1 MKVKITVPTSLSEIT
16 LEQYQRFID
25 ISEKNEQ
32 GEFLQLKML
41 EIFCNIPL
49 SVASNMSLKDVKEI
63 TTSINAMFSNECKI
77 QRIFKLG
84 ETNFG
89 FIPNLDEISLGEFSD
104 LDNYFGKVDKMHN
117 AMAVLY
123 RPITDKFN
131 DKYQIEEYNGS
142 HTYCDA
148 MKYAPIDVVLGAMV
162 FFYKLSNDLLG
173 SSLSYLENNK
183 ELQNIVDKHNLEVNG
198 VGMHHSMLLLKEM
211 LEDLRKFRDLNL

>member
-1 MKVKITVPTSLSEIT
+1 MKVKVTVPTSLSEIT

-25 ISEKNEQ
+25 ISEKNEE
-32 GEFLQLKML
+32 GDFLQLKML

-49 SVASNMSLKDVKEI
+49 SVANSMALKDVREI
-63 TTSINAMFSNECKI
+63 TTSINAMFSTECKL

-117 AMAVLY
+117 IMAVLY
-123 RPITDKFN
+123 RPITDKFK

-148 MKYAPIDVVLGAMV
+148 MKFAPVDVVLGAMV

-183 ELQNIVDKHNLEVNG
+183 EFQDLIDKHSLEANG
-198 VGMHHSMLLLKEM
+198 DGIHHSMHSLKEI
-211 LEDLRKFRDLNL
+211 LEDSRKFQNLNL

>member
-1 MKVKITVPTSLSEIT
+1 M
-16 LEQYQRFID
+16 
-25 ISEKNEQ
+25 
-32 GEFLQLKML
+32 
-41 EIFCNIPL
+41 
-49 SVASNMSLKDVKEI
+49 ALKDVREI
-63 TTSINAMFSNECKI
+63 TTSINAMFSTECKL

-117 AMAVLY
+117 IMAILY
-123 RPITDKFN
+123 RPITDKFK

-148 MKYAPIDVVLGAMV
+148 MKFAPVDVVLGAMV
-162 FFYKLSNDLLG
+162 FFYNLSNDLLT

-183 ELQNIVDKHNLEVNG
+183 EFQDLIDKHSSEANG
-198 VGMHHSMLLLKEM
+198 DGIRHSMHSLKEI
-211 LEDLRKFRDLNL
+211 LEDSRKFQNLNL